1 MNQFKFASASARF
14 VITNKILW
22 EPFKSVNINKTIK
35 HTRLFECL

>member
-1 MNQFKFASASARF
+1 MNQFKFASARF
-14 VITNKILW
+14 VITNKI